1 MKKIVFIFFILL
13 ACTSK
18 DTVSVIGSTNLS
30 DDTNVY
36 LVEYVQNRPILKD
49 STTVKNG
56 SFSFND
62 SISFPEMHYL
72 FFKNVRGSI
81 PLILEPG
88 KVELY
93 IDKDSIF
100 NTTIRGTISNKEFE
114 IYKKETEIFTTELSS
129 IQNDINNALSTRDS
143 LVLDDLE
150 SQFLDMRKKLSDY
163 EFNYIKESGDSYIS
177 SLILRRMI
185 FERSIDY
192 ETADTIYNGFTD
204 YIKGTSP
211 AKEVKQ
217 MIDNYK
223 LTNSESPRIG
233 SFAPKFSGPGLNGE
247 IISLNGIESKYI
259 LLDFWASWCAPCR
272 VENPDLSETL
282 KKYSKE
288 DFAIVGVSLD
298 NNEASWKQAIKD
310 DGIENWI
317 HISSLKYFNDP
328 IAKLYDVGSQ
338 GVPTS
343 FLIDPERRIIAKNLK
358 SSDLEATLNVY
369 LKINE
374 SK

>member
-13 ACTSK
+13 ACANK

-93 IDKDSIF
+93 INKDSIL
-100 NTTIRGTISNKEFE
+100 NTTIKGTISNKEFE
-114 IYKKETEIFTTELSS
+114 IYKKETETFTTELSS

-150 SQFLDMRKKLSDY
+150 SQFLNMRKKLSDY

-192 ETADTIYNGFTD
+192 ETADTIYNSFTD

-247 IISLNGIESKYI
+247 IISLNSIESKYI

-272 VENPDLSETL
+272 VENPDLAETL

-328 IAKLYDVGSQ
+328 IAKLYDVASQ

-358 SSDLEATLNVY
+358 SNDLEATLNVY

>member
-1 MKKIVFIFFILL
+1 MKKIIFIFFILF

-49 STTVKNG
+49 STKVKDG

-100 NTTIRGTISNKEFE
+100 NTIIKGTISNKEFE

-150 SQFLDMRKKLSDY
+150 SQFLNMRKKLSDY
-163 EFNYIKESGDSYIS
+163 EFNYIKESGNSYIS

-192 ETADTIYNGFTD
+192 ETADTIYNSFTD
-204 YIKGTSP
+204 YIKETSP
-211 AKEVKQ
+211 AKEVEQ
-217 MIDNYK
+217 MINNYK

-259 LLDFWASWCAPCR
+259 LIDFWASWCAPCR
-272 VENPDLSETL
+272 VENPNLAETL

-288 DFAIVGVSLD
+288 DFTIVGVSLD

-328 IAKLYDVGSQ
+328 IAKLYDVASQ

-358 SSDLEATLNVY
+358 SNDLEATLNVY

>member
-1 MKKIVFIFFILL
+1 M
-13 ACTSK
+13 
-18 DTVSVIGSTNLS
+18 
-30 DDTNVY
+30 
-36 LVEYVQNRPILKD
+36 
-49 STTVKNG
+49 
-56 SFSFND
+56 
-62 SISFPEMHYL
+62 
-72 FFKNVRGSI
+72 
-81 PLILEPG
+81 
-88 KVELY
+88 
-93 IDKDSIF
+93 
-100 NTTIRGTISNKEFE
+100 
-114 IYKKETEIFTTELSS
+114 SS

-150 SQFLDMRKKLSDY
+150 SQFLEMREKLSDY

-272 VENPDLSETL
+272 VENPDLAETL

-328 IAKLYDVGSQ
+328 IAKLYDVASQ

>member
-1 MKKIVFIFFILL
+1 MKKIIYVFFILL

-30 DDTNVY
+30 DNTNVY

-49 STTVKNG
+49 STTVKDG

-72 FFKNVRGSI
+72 FFKNIRGSI

-88 KVELY
+88 TVELY

-100 NTTIRGTISNKEFE
+100 NTIIKGTISNKEFE
-114 IYKKETEIFTTELSS
+114 RYKKETEIFTAELSS
-129 IQNDINNALSTRDS
+129 IQNEINNALSTRDS
-143 LVLDDLE
+143 LVLGDLE
-150 SQFLDMRKKLSDY
+150 SQFLEMREKLSDY
-163 EFNYIKESGDSYIS
+163 EFNYISESGDSYIS

-192 ETADTIYNGFTD
+192 ETADTIYNDFTD
-204 YIKGTSP
+204 YIKGTAP

-233 SFAPKFSGPGLNGE
+233 SFAPKFTGPGLNGE
-247 IISLNGIESKYI
+247 IISFSGIESKYI

-272 VENPDLSETL
+272 VENPDLAETL
-282 KKYSKE
+282 KKYSND
-288 DFAIVGVSLD
+288 DFVIVGVSLD

-328 IAKLYDVGSQ
+328 IAKLYDVASQ

-358 SSDLEATLNVY
+358 SNDLEATLNVY

>member
-56 SFSFND
+56 IFSFND

-88 KVELY
+88 KVELH

-204 YIKGTSP
+204 YIKGTSH

-247 IISLNGIESKYI
+247 IISLNSIESKYI

-272 VENPDLSETL
+272 VENPDLAETL

-328 IAKLYDVGSQ
+328 IAKLYDVASQ

>member
-1 MKKIVFIFFILL
+1 MKKIVFIFFLL
-13 ACTSK
+13 FACTSK

-49 STTVKNG
+49 STTVKDG
-56 SFSFND
+56 GFSFND

-88 KVELY
+88 KIELY

-150 SQFLDMRKKLSDY
+150 SQFLEMREKLSDY

-211 AKEVKQ
+211 SKEVKQ

-272 VENPDLSETL
+272 VENPDLTETL
-282 KKYSKE
+282 KKYSKK

-328 IAKLYDVGSQ
+328 IARLYDVASQ

-358 SSDLEATLNVY
+358 SNDLEATLNVY
-369 LKINE
+369 LKINQ
-374 SK
+374 

>member
-18 DTVSVIGSTNLS
+18 DTVSVIGSTNLL

-93 IDKDSIF
+93 INKDSIL
-100 NTTIRGTISNKEFE
+100 NTTIKGTISNKEFE
-114 IYKKETEIFTTELSS
+114 IYKKETETFTTELSS

-192 ETADTIYNGFTD
+192 ETADTIYNSFTD

-247 IISLNGIESKYI
+247 IISLNSIESKYI

-272 VENPDLSETL
+272 VENPDLAETL

-328 IAKLYDVGSQ
+328 IAKLYDVASQ

-358 SSDLEATLNVY
+358 SNDLEATLNVY

>member
-88 KVELY
+88 KVELH

-192 ETADTIYNGFTD
+192 ETADTIYNSFTD

-247 IISLNGIESKYI
+247 IISLNSIESKYI

-272 VENPDLSETL
+272 VENPDLAETL

-328 IAKLYDVGSQ
+328 IAKLYDVASQ